1 MSERIQ
7 GVHPKQY
14 KGVQYKSTLEAETAE
29 TLDKLGLPINY
40 EARKIVLLEGFRC
53 QYQKNKVIGIT
64 YKPDFLVGNIII
76 ECKGFETPEWRNK
89 KKYIF
94 KWLME
99 NEPNT
104 PFYQTHN
111 SHKDVLLALDNH
123 WSYLGYAVQ
132 VTSKGS
138 PKKPSITKLYDSV
151 AQAMSKLGLKGKN
164 VGPVLRSMMGEKEWV
179 YNHKWALKKLSL

>member
-7 GVHPKQY
+7 GVQPKEY

-53 QYQKNKVIGIT
+53 PYQKNKVIGIT
-64 YKPDFLVGNIII
+64 YKPDFLVGDIMI

-111 SHKDVLLALDNH
+111 SRKDVLLALDNH
-123 WSYLGYAVQ
+123 WSYLGFAVQ
-132 VTSKGS
+132 VTSKGT
-138 PKKPSITKLYDSV
+138 PKKPSITKLFDSV
-151 AQAMSKLGLKGKN
+151 AAAMEELHLEGKN
-164 VGPVLRSMMGEKEWV
+164 VGPILRSMMGEKDLA
-179 YNHKWALKKLSL
+179 YNYNWKLVKITI

>member
-7 GVHPKQY
+7 GVHPREY

-29 TLDKLGLPINY
+29 TLDKLGLPVNY

-53 QYQKNKVIGIT
+53 PYQKNKVIGIT
-64 YKPDFLVGNIII
+64 YKPDFMVGNILI

-99 NEPNT
+99 NEPDT

-111 SHKDVLLALDNH
+111 SKKDVLLALDSH
-123 WSYLGYAVQ
+123 WSCLGYAIQ
-132 VTSKGS
+132 VTSKAS
-138 PKKPSITKLYDSV
+138 KTKPSQTRLFDSV
-151 AQAMSKLGLKGKN
+151 AQAMEELGLKNKN
-164 VGPVLRSMMGEKEWV
+164 IGPILRTMTGEKEWA
-179 YNHKWALKKLSL
+179 YNYNFKLKKLLL

>member
-1 MSERIQ
+1 MTERIQ
-7 GVHPKQY
+7 GVQPKMY

-53 QYQKNKVIGIT
+53 PYQKNKVIGIT

-89 KKYIF
+89 KKYLF

-99 NEPNT
+99 NEPDT

-111 SHKDVLLALDNH
+111 SGKDVLLALDNH
-123 WSYLGYAVQ
+123 WNYLGYAVQ
-132 VTSKGS
+132 VISKGS
-138 PKKPSITKLYDSV
+138 PKKPSVTRLYDSV
-151 AQAMSKLGLKGKN
+151 EQAMYELNLKGKN
-164 VGPVLRSMMGEKEWV
+164 IGPILRSMKREKEWA
-179 YNHKWALKKLSL
+179 YNYNWSLKKILI

>member
-29 TLDKLGLPINY
+29 ILDKLGLPINY

-64 YKPDFLVGNIII
+64 YTPDFVIGPIML
-76 ECKGFETPEWRNK
+76 ECKGFETPEWKIK
-89 KKYIF
+89 KKLLF

-99 NEPNT
+99 NEPT
-104 PFYQTHN
+104 TIFYQIHDARKSLLECLD
-111 SHKDVLLALDNH
+111 SH
-123 WSYLGYAVQ
+123 WTYLGYAIQ
-132 VTSKGS
+132 VI
-138 PKKPSITKLYDSV
+138 PKKSKAKEPCIYDSIT
-151 AQAMSKLGLKGKN
+151 QAMEELNLQGKPM
-164 VGPVLRSMMGEKEWV
+164 GAILRSLTGQTEYV
-179 YNHKWALKKLSL
+179 YGYSWKLIKIKL

>member
-7 GVHPKQY
+7 GVQPKQY

-40 EARKIVLLEGFRC
+40 EARKITLLEGFRC
-53 QYQKNKVIGIT
+53 PYQKNKVIAIT
-64 YKPDFLVGNIII
+64 YKPDFIVGNIII
-76 ECKGFETPEWRNK
+76 ECKGFETPEWKNK

-94 KWLME
+94 KWLMD
-99 NEPNT
+99 NEPDT

-111 SHKDVLLALDNH
+111 SGKDVLLALDNH
-123 WSYLGYAVQ
+123 WSYLGFAVQ

-138 PKKPSITKLYDSV
+138 PKKPPVTKLYDSV
-151 AQAMSKLGLKGKN
+151 AQAMYELGLKGKN
-164 VGPVLRSMMGEKEWV
+164 IGPILRTMKGEKEWA
-179 YNHKWALKKLSL
+179 YNYNWSLKKLSI

>member
-7 GVHPKQY
+7 GVCPKQY

-29 TLDKLGLPINY
+29 TLDKLGLPVNY

-53 QYQKNKVIGIT
+53 PYQKNKVIGIT

-99 NEPNT
+99 NEPDT

-111 SHKDVLLALDNH
+111 SRRDVLLALDNH
-123 WSYLGYAVQ
+123 WSYLGYAIQ

-138 PKKPSITKLYDSV
+138 SNEASETKLFDSV
-151 AQAMSKLGLKGKN
+151 AQAMEALHLQGKN
-164 VGPVLRSMMGEKEWV
+164 ITPILRSMMGEKEWV
-179 YNHKWALKKLSL
+179 YNYNWSLKKLKL

>member
-99 NEPNT
+99 NEPDT

-111 SHKDVLLALDNH
+111 SRKDVLLALDNH
-123 WSYLGYAVQ
+123 WSYLGYAIQ

-138 PKKPSITKLYDSV
+138 SKKASETRLFDSV
-151 AQAMSKLGLKGKN
+151 AQAMAELHLQGKN
-164 VGPVLRSMMGEKEWV
+164 ITPILRSMMGEKEWV
-179 YNHKWALKKLSL
+179 YNYNWSLKKLKL

>member
-7 GVHPKQY
+7 GVCPKEY

-40 EARKIVLLEGFRC
+40 EARKIILLEGFRC
-53 QYQKNKVIGIT
+53 PYQKNKVIGIT
-64 YKPDFLVGNIII
+64 YKPDFMVGDIII

-94 KWLME
+94 KYLME
-99 NEPNT
+99 NEPDT

-111 SHKDVLLALDNH
+111 SKKDVLLALDNH
-123 WSYLGYAVQ
+123 WSMLGFAIK
-132 VTSKGS
+132 VTSRGS
-138 PKKPSITKLYDSV
+138 SKKPSVTRLFDSV
-151 AQAMSKLGLKGKN
+151 RQAMIELGLNGKN
-164 VGPVLRSMMGEKEWV
+164 IGPILRVMMGEKEWA
-179 YNHKWALKKLSL
+179 YNYNWSLKKLKL

>member
-7 GVHPKQY
+7 GVQPKEY
-14 KGVQYKSTLEAETAE
+14 KGIQYKSTLEAETAK

-53 QYQKNKVIGIT
+53 PYQKNKVIGIT
-64 YKPDFLVGNIII
+64 YKPDFMVGDIII

-94 KWLME
+94 KYLME
-99 NEPNT
+99 NEPTT

-111 SHKDVLLALDNH
+111 SRKDVLLALDNH
-123 WSYLGYAVQ
+123 WSYLGLAVQ

-138 PKKPSITKLYDSV
+138 PKKPSTTQLFDSV
-151 AQAMSKLGLKGKN
+151 ANAMEDLNLKGKN
-164 VGPVLRSMMGEKEWV
+164 LGPILSSMMGDKEYA
-179 YNHKWALKKLSL
+179 YNYNWKLVKLKL

>member
-7 GVHPKQY
+7 GVHPKEY

-53 QYQKNKVIGIT
+53 PYQKNKVIGIS

-94 KWLME
+94 KYLME
-99 NEPNT
+99 NEPDT
-104 PFYQTHN
+104 PFYQTRN
-111 SHKDVLLALDNH
+111 SRKDVLLALDNH
-123 WSYLGYAVQ
+123 WSLLGYAIQ

-138 PKKPSITKLYDSV
+138 PKKPSKTQLFDSV
-151 AQAMSKLGLKGKN
+151 SQAMYELGLQGKN
-164 VGPVLRSMMGEKEWV
+164 VGPVLKSMMGDKEWA
-179 YNHKWALKKLSL
+179 YNYNWTLKKLSL

>member
-14 KGVQYKSTLEAETAE
+14 KGIQYKSTLEAETAE

-40 EARKIVLLEGFRC
+40 EARKIILLEGFRC
-53 QYQKNKVIGIT
+53 PYQKNKVIGIT
-64 YKPDFLVGNIII
+64 YKPDFIVGNIIL

-99 NEPNT
+99 NEPDT

-111 SHKDVLLALDNH
+111 SRKDVLLALDRH
-123 WSYLGYAVQ
+123 WSYLGYAIQ

-138 PKKPSITKLYDSV
+138 PKKPSVTKMYDSV
-151 AQAMSKLGLKGKN
+151 AQAMEDLNLKGKN
-164 VGPVLRSMMGEKEWV
+164 VGPILRVMMHEKEWA
-179 YNHKWALKKLSL
+179 YNYHFKLLKLKL